1 MRTIIGLDTETTGL
15 SVAKGHRVI
24 EFYGDVYRISDRS
37 NLLTLESRFSNE
49 GKAIDKKAQEVHGI
63 AAVDLV
69 GQPQFKTWAPKL
81 AKVFESVKGVVAH
94 NAQFD
99 MTFLAHHMAEAGHPL
114 PGDLIIFDT
123 MLEGMTA
130 SYDSKAP
137 SLREF
142 CWAMGVEYDPSKA
155 HAADYDVKVMM
166 QAFFVALDRGHFT
179 LPGEEHKKEAA

>member
-1 MRTIIGLDTETTGL
+1 MRLFIGLDTETTGL
-15 SVAKGHRVI
+15 DVMKGHRVI
-24 EFYGDVYRISDRS
+24 EFFGQVYRKEDRAT
-37 NLLTLESRFSNE
+37 LLTLESRFSNE
-49 GKAIDKKAQEVHGI
+49 GKAIDKKAQAVHGI
-63 AAVDLV
+63 AAADLI
-69 GQPQFKTWAPKL
+69 GQPRFETFAPKL

-99 MTFLAHHMAEAGHPL
+99 IGFLAHHMAEAGYPL
-114 PGDLIIFDT
+114 PEDLIIFDT

-142 CWAMGVEYDPSKA
+142 CWAMGVEYDPAKA

-166 QAFFVALDRGHFT
+166 DAFFVALDRGHFT
-179 LPGEEHKKEAA
+179 LPATMTEKEAA